1 MELLWNEL
9 FKFFTDQPLFK
20 LVLIYVVYKITRID
34 SKVDRHRRDWQS
46 ESKTMRHFFVPD
58 SIKPEFDRMITATKV
73 ELESNYKDVKDFLVS
88 SLVFLKALMHF
99 K

>member
-1 MELLWNEL
+1 MDLILNEIT
-9 FKFFTDQPLFK
+9 KFITVDPIYK
-20 LVLIYVVYKITRID
+20 LALIYIVYKIGRID

-58 SIKPEFDRMITATKV
+58 EMKPKFDKMIKDKKA
-73 ELESNYKDVKDFLVS
+73 ELERDYNDVKDFIRGL
-88 SLVFLKALMHF
+88 LVFLKALIHL